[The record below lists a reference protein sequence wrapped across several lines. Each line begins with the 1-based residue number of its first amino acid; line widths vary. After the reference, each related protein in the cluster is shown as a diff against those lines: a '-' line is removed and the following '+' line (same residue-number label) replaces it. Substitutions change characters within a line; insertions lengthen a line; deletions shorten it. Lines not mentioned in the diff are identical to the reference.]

1 MLEKHAGRLLG
12 ILLLVL
18 VALNAWR
25 LDQWDADGL
34 RVYSTHPIMQTTLF
48 DFACVLAVL
57 LVFIHRDA
65 RAHGLTYWWILPT
78 FPFMPIIGILLYF
91 MVRKQRLSR
100 RTESDQ
106 PR

>member
-12 ILLLVL
+12 IFLVVL
-18 VALNAWR
+18 VTLNAWR
-25 LDQWDADGL
+25 LGQWSANGVH
-34 RVYSTHPIMQTTLF
+34 VYLTHAIVQTTLF

-78 FPFMPIIGILLYF
+78 FPFMPTVGILLYF
-91 MVRKQRLSR
+91 MVRKEKLLGRLH
-100 RTESDQ
+100 
-106 PR
+106 